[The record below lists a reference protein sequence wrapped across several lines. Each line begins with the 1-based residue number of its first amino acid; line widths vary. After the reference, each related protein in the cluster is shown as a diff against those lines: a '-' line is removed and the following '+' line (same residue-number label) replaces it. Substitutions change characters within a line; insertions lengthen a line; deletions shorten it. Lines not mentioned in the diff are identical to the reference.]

1 MRNALILASV
11 LGVFG
16 YTQPGYTQSYP
27 QQYPLILSDYK
38 LAEFILLNAH
48 GGTVMDDRSAKQI
61 IKIDKKGLH
70 RNGDDNDDSL
80 AVPPCATNVSEEL
93 HRLDVPGMSA
103 VIVKNGRVACTA
115 VAGMA
120 NIEKNRPV
128 EPDTVFAWASV
139 SKTVTAAAIMKLVEN
154 GAFKLDDD
162 INAYLPFP
170 VRIPACPEKPI
181 TFLHLLT
188 HTSSIVES
196 EYEGVYADLYVKGD
210 SPVALGDFLKDYL
223 VPSGTYYD
231 GENNFKRT
239 CPGTVSSYSNVG
251 VGLLGYLVEVVAG
264 TPFEL
269 YTRDHIFAPL
279 GMNEAAWK
287 LSGLNVEHVAMPYS
301 GDQSSGF
308 KPLGHLGFPTFPDG
322 LLRTSA
328 PQLARFLLMF
338 MQFGELDGTRVLSQ
352 ESVTKMRRVYFP
364 NLDDS
369 QGLIWFYDSFGPR
382 KRVIGHDGSDPGT
395 NSMMYF
401 DPEDGAGVLLVANGS
416 WERDRAEA
424 LVEKLFKEADQY

>member
-1 MRNALILASV
+1 LRNAFILAGV
-11 LGVFG
+11 LGVIG
-16 YTQPGYTQSYP
+16 YAQPSYAQSH
-27 QQYPLILSDYK
+27 PLIQYEYGWPGITPVD
-38 LAEFILLNAH
+38 AH
-48 GGTVMDDRSAKQI
+48 GGTVMTNYGAKQI
-61 IKIDKKGLH
+61 LKIDKKEIYRKGG
-70 RNGDDNDDSL
+70 GDDGLS
-80 AVPPCATNVSEEL
+80 VPPCATNVSEEL
-93 HRLDVPGMSA
+93 NRLDVPGLSA

-139 SKTVTAAAIMKLVEN
+139 SKTVTATAVMKLVEN
-154 GAFKLDDD
+154 GAFKLGDD

-170 VRIPACPEKPI
+170 VKIPACPKKPI

-231 GENNFKRT
+231 SENNFKKA

-264 TPFEL
+264 TPFEIFS
-269 YTRDHIFAPL
+269 RDHIFAPL
-279 GMNEAAWK
+279 GMNETAWR
-287 LSGLNVEHVAMPYS
+287 LSDLDPEHVAMPYS
-301 GDQSSGF
+301 GDQSSRF

-338 MQFGELDGTRVLSQ
+338 MQFGELDGTRILSH
-352 ESVTKMRRVYFP
+352 ESVTRMRHVYFP
-364 NLDDS
+364 NLDDT

-395 NSMMYF
+395 SSMMYF

-416 WERDRAEA
+416 WERDRAET
-424 LVEKLFKEADQY
+424 LMEKLFKEADRY